1 MKRQGPCVNKE
12 QWFNTM
18 GACLQTTP
26 LTDTHTKGP
35 VNGKE
40 AHAHTHTHTHAREHT
55 HIHT

>member
-1 MKRQGPCVNKE
+1 
-12 QWFNTM
+12 M

-40 AHAHTHTHTHAREHT
+40 ARARARARENTHTTERMEQCVVAHKASV
-55 HIHT
+55 